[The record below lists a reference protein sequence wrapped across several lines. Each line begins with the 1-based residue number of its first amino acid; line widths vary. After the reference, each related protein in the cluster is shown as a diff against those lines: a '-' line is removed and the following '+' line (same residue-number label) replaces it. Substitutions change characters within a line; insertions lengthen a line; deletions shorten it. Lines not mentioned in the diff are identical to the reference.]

1 MTHWTP
7 EQQGSSSCGV
17 DDFRRGWQDPLTM
30 RSALLLSALLL
41 TAGTATPRAAADP
54 SGLRFTFVDVEGG
67 AATLIVTPAGES
79 ILIDSGNPGTRDA
92 GRIVAAA
99 QQAGVTEI
107 SHYITTHWHSDHFGG
122 IAEVAKAIPVRA
134 VYGHTIPEPLPKDI
148 NADLVA
154 AWKALSATPVFLEAG
169 DEIELKGRRGTPR
182 PKLRVLAANGLVLGE
197 KPGAPPITTC
207 ANGHEAQPEDTSD
220 NARSLALHLNY
231 GKFDLFAG
239 GDLTW
244 NIEHKLT
251 CPKTLAPKVD
261 VYLVNHHGLDTSNHP
276 ALIDALA
283 PEVAIVNSGPRKGA
297 EPRTMAYLTKK
308 LRDVGVFQI
317 HRNVRP
323 GAVNAE
329 PSRVANDGEACTAQP
344 LHLRVEP
351 DGTRYTVHVPS
362 RAADRIFSAN

>member
-1 MTHWTP
+1 MKP
-7 EQQGSSSCGV
+7 G
-17 DDFRRGWQDPLTM
+17 
-30 RSALLLSALLL
+30 LLLSAILIAAS
-41 TAGTATPRAAADP
+41 TAAAQP
-54 SGLRFTFVDVEGG
+54 PPEASGLRFTFVDVEGG

-99 QQAGVTEI
+99 REAGVTEI
-107 SHYITTHWHSDHFGG
+107 THYITTHWHSDHFGG
-122 IAEVAKAIPVRA
+122 IAEVAQAVPVRA

-148 NADLVA
+148 NPELIT
-154 AWKALSATPVFLEAG
+154 AWKALSSTPVFLEAG
-169 DEIELKGRRGTPR
+169 DAIELKGRRGTPR

-197 KPGAPPITTC
+197 KPGAPAITSC

-276 ALIDALA
+276 ALIDALT
-283 PEVAIVNSGPRKGA
+283 PEVAVVNSGPRKGA

-329 PSRVANDGEACTAQP
+329 PSRVANEGEACTAQP

-351 DGTRYTVHVPS
+351 DGSRFTVRVPS
-362 RAADRIFSAN
+362 RGADREFSAN